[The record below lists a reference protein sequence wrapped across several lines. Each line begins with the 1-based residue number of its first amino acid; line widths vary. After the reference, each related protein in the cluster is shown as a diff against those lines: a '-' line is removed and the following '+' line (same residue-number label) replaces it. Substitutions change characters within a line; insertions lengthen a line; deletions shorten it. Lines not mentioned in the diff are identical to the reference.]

1 MQSKIIGAL
10 TIAILCALLYIVF
23 DKNRDQAAKISG
35 LESDIKTALEKEKV
49 YITRQDDS
57 NQRELEYQKK
67 IEEIQSENDRLNSC
81 INAGTCGVRIKTKY
95 IKVPATGTGTG
106 TPDEGAARHCEISG
120 QWYGG
125 LRKAARENA
134 EQLRALQ
141 AELLRRSAPDY
152 CELKIN

>member
-1 MQSKIIGAL
+1 MQIKIIGAM

-23 DKNRDQAAKISG
+23 DKNREQAAKISD
-35 LESDIKTALEKEKV
+35 LEADIKTALEKEQV

-57 NQRELEYQKK
+57 NQRALEYHKK
-67 IEEIQSENDRLNSC
+67 IGEIQSENDRLNSC
-81 INAGTCGVRIKTKY
+81 VNAGTCGVRIKTQY
-95 IKVPATGTGTG
+95 IKVPTAGTGTG

-134 EQLRALQ
+134 EQLKALQ
-141 AELLRRSAPDY
+141 DELIRRSAPDY

>member
-1 MQSKIIGAL
+1 MQIKIIGAM

-57 NQRELEYQKK
+57 NQREIEYQKK
-67 IEEIQSENDRLNSC
+67 IGEIQSENDRLNSC
-81 INAGTCGVRIKTKY
+81 INAGTCGVRIKTQY
-95 IKVPATGTGTG
+95 IKVPTAGTGTG

-120 QWYGG
+120 EWYRG
-125 LRKAARENA
+125 LLKIVRENA
-134 EQLRALQ
+134 TQLEALQ
-141 AELLRRSAPDY
+141 VELIRRSKPDY
-152 CELKIN
+152 CEIKK